1 MLLMTA
7 KVSTRKIINLKK
19 KIMSNGYNKK
29 LTWLDYFN
37 FIFILFKTFFFACIS
52 TQIVKIRYDIFL

>member
-7 KVSTRKIINLKK
+7 KVSTKKIIILKK
-19 KIMSNGYNKK
+19 KIMSNGYNK

-37 FIFILFKTFFFACIS
+37 FIIHTF
-52 TQIVKIRYDIFL
+52 

>member
-7 KVSTRKIINLKK
+7 KVSNKKIIILKK

-37 FIFILFKTFFFACIS
+37 FIIHTF
-52 TQIVKIRYDIFL
+52 

>member
-7 KVSTRKIINLKK
+7 KVSTKKIIILKK

-37 FIFILFKTFFFACIS
+37 FILFKTFFFLLAY
-52 TQIVKIRYDIFL
+52 QHKIVKIRYDIFL

>member
-7 KVSTRKIINLKK
+7 KVSTKKIIILKK

-37 FIFILFKTFFFACIS
+37 FIIHPF
-52 TQIVKIRYDIFL
+52 

>member
-7 KVSTRKIINLKK
+7 KVSTKKIIILKK

-37 FIFILFKTFFFACIS
+37 FIIHTFFACIS